1 MKGFIETI
9 KNIFSIEELR
19 KKLIYTFLLIFIYRI
34 GTYIVL
40 PGVDPNALG
49 DLAKS
54 GGSGLL
60 GLLDMFVGGS
70 FNRACS
76 YLRWQY
82 LIFKNYKKK
91 VRAVE
96 EK

>member
-49 DLAKS
+49 DLADRKS
-54 GGSGLL
+54 
-60 GLLDMFVGGS
+60 V
-70 FNRACS
+70 
-76 YLRWQY
+76 
-82 LIFKNYKKK
+82 
-91 VRAVE
+91 V
-96 EK
+96 